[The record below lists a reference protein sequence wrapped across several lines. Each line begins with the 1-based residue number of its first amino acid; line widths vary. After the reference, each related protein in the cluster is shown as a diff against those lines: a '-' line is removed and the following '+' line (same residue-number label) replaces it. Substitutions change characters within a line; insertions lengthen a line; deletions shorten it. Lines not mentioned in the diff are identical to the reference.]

1 MVYQRWLFQK
11 VISQTIYKCK
21 LCEFPLSKFSNFKKK
36 AGYCVSCET
45 KIINSSFYSK
55 QNEYINE
62 LKGTCDTPATMTSIK
77 TEEFINSTYFNE
89 VSQYKTLNNN
99 ISKTKKT
106 SPKNKSTLLTNNI
119 NNISSISSIHLNMSI
134 PDDITNLII

>member
-1 MVYQRWLFQK
+1 
-11 VISQTIYKCK
+11 
-21 LCEFPLSKFSNFKKK
+21 
-36 AGYCVSCET
+36 
-45 KIINSSFYSK
+45 
-55 QNEYINE
+55 
-62 LKGTCDTPATMTSIK
+62 MTSIK